1 MSTLFSRRNKKL
13 KLKIRSIRKVAA
25 FVLERPL
32 TSYILLIVV
41 LFFMLSP
48 IIFTAFTSFKTR
60 AETFQWPPTY
70 FPHKPTLQAYEEVI
84 FRSPLPRHLLNSLI
98 ISLGTTG
105 IVMLG
110 GLFTAYGLSQYQYK
124 GSGVVLLLFIST
136 RIIPP
141 ISLLVPFYIIMSWF
155 GLINTYTCL
164 IILNTFLCYPLAVW
178 MLKGFFDVFP
188 KDLIDSA
195 IVDGC
200 SRTGAFLKIVV
211 PVSAIGIA
219 AVAIITFLWTWNEF
233 LYAMIFTNTRNVQ
246 PVTVGAHYFVGDEL
260 VQWDSI
266 AATAMFTAVPGLI
279 FFSIA
284 QKAIVKGLTAGAVKG

>member
-1 MSTLFSRRNKKL
+1 MKL
-13 KLKIRSIRKVAA
+13 TDTIAA
-25 FVLERPL
+25 FLEKPL
-32 TSYILLIVV
+32 TSYILLVIILV
-41 LFFMLSP
+41 FILSP

-70 FPHKPTLQAYEEVI
+70 FPQKPTLQAYEEVI
-84 FRSPLPRHLLNSLI
+84 FRSPLPRHLFNSLI
-98 ISLGTTG
+98 VALGTTS
-105 IVMLG
+105 IVMSG
-110 GLFTAYGLSQYQYK
+110 SLFTAYGLSQYQYK
-124 GSGVVLLLFIST
+124 GSGIVLLLFIAT

-141 ISLLVPFYIIMSWF
+141 ISLLVPFYIIMSLL

-178 MLKGFFDVFP
+178 MLKGFFDAFP
-188 KDLIDSA
+188 KDLIDSS

-200 SRTGAFLKIVV
+200 TRTGAFLRIVV
-211 PVSAIGIA
+211 PISAVGIA

-233 LYAMIFTNTRNVQ
+233 LFAMIFTNTREIQ

-266 AATAMFTAVPGLI
+266 AATAMFTAFPGLV